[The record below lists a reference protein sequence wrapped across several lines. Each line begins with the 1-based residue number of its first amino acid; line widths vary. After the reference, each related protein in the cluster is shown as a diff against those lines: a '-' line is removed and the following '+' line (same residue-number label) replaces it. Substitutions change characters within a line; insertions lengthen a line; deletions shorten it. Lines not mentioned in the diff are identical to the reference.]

1 MSNPIKKELDRISI
15 ANDISEREKII
26 EYFQAT
32 GFIDR
37 NDAIGKIKSIQITD
51 RELAKATIAKQI
63 QCGTV
68 DLYQVDNNVI
78 VTNMQFQI
86 DFLKA
91 KLAKLESEDKDDGK
105 E

>member
-15 ANDISEREKII
+15 VKDISEREKII
-26 EYFQAT
+26 KYFQAT

-37 NDAIGKIKSIQITD
+37 NDAIEKIKSIQITD

-91 KLAKLESEDKDDGK
+91 KLESEDKENGK
-105 E
+105 K

>member
-1 MSNPIKKELDRISI
+1 MSNPIKKELDKISI
-15 ANDISEREKII
+15 VKDISEREKII

-37 NDAIGKIKSIQITD
+37 NDAIEKIKSIQITD
-51 RELAKATIAKQI
+51 GELAMATMAKQI
-63 QCGTV
+63 QCGSV

-78 VTNMQFQI
+78 ITNMQFQI

-91 KLAKLESEDKDDGK
+91 KLAKLESEEQKNG
-105 E
+105 